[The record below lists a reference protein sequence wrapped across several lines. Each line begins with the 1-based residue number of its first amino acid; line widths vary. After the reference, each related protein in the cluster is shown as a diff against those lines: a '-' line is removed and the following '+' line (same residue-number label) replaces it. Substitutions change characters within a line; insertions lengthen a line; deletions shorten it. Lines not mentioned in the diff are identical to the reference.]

1 MRGKTKKRAGNCI
14 AGLARSVVLGS
25 LFSCRLFFPSAGE
38 GATLAGQEVRGG
50 GSVDIRFPVAQ
61 YFQDYAA
68 QGGNPQQIE
77 QPHLLPGAPVRL
89 MLTAPRT
96 GYIAGIQSEQMGH
109 ASMLL
114 GAGRFK
120 KGEQIDHRT
129 GLILQAKVGDHRQA
143 REPLIEIHA
152 RSVAEADSIQ
162 ELLLQCY
169 TWSDTPV
176 TVGPLIYDTIR
187 P

>member
-1 MRGKTKKRAGNCI
+1 
-14 AGLARSVVLGS
+14 
-25 LFSCRLFFPSAGE
+25 
-38 GATLAGQEVRGG
+38 
-50 GSVDIRFPVAQ
+50 
-61 YFQDYAA
+61 
-68 QGGNPQQIE
+68 
-77 QPHLLPGAPVRL
+77 
-89 MLTAPRT
+89 
-96 GYIAGIQSEQMGH
+96 MGH

-143 REPLIEIHA
+143 GEPFVEIHA
-152 RSVAEADSIQ
+152 RSAAEADSIQ
-162 ELLLQCY
+162 ELLLACY

-176 TVGPLIYDTIR
+176 TIGPLLYDTIR